1 VIAAPPIPD
10 RRAFHSV
17 AVELQGASV
26 VGLRVKAQEGAFLI
40 DTVILMQL
48 EQARELRDLLTDA
61 IAQGAG
67 R

>member
-1 VIAAPPIPD
+1 MIATPSIPD

-17 AVELQGASV
+17 AVELQDASV
-26 VGLRVKAQEGAFLI
+26 VGLRVKAQEGSFVI
-40 DTVILMQL
+40 DTIILMQL
-48 EQARELRDLLTDA
+48 EQARELRDLLDEA